1 MAVYTQL
8 TTMQKER
15 ARDQLERTA
24 LFGCMDSAAIADI
37 VSHITLT
44 TLAEGE
50 VLFRQDQPARHV
62 FLLSVGQLKVFR
74 TGLNGSEKVM
84 GLIEPGNTFA
94 EAVIFSQRKQY
105 PVTASALAESSVW
118 SIDAEQYLKLLQ
130 SSTEA
135 CFAILG
141 RVTNRLFEQVAE
153 VERLTL
159 HTATSRFV
167 AYLLTKTESGATGRV
182 VVRLEAPKSIIA
194 SRLSIVPATFSR
206 SLAKLS
212 RDGLLE
218 VHDSEIHLLDVGA
231 LHEYTTDVVV

>member
-1 MAVYTQL
+1 
-8 TTMQKER
+8 MQKAR
-15 ARDQLERTA
+15 ARDQLQRTV
-24 LFGCMDSAAIADI
+24 LFGCMNSAAIDDI
-37 VSHITLT
+37 VSHIALT

-50 VLFRQDQPARHV
+50 VFFRQEQPARHL
-62 FLLSVGQLKVFR
+62 FLLSVGHLKLFR
-74 TGLNGSEKVM
+74 TASNGSEKVIA
-84 GLIEPGNTFA
+84 LIEAENTFA
-94 EAVIFSQRKQY
+94 EAVIFSHRKQY

-118 SIDAEQYLKLLQ
+118 SIDAEHYLELLQ
-130 SSTEA
+130 DSTEA

-141 RVTNRLFEQVAE
+141 RITNRLFEQVAE

-167 AYLLTKTESGATGRV
+167 AYLLTKADAGATGRV

-218 VHDSEIHLLDVGA
+218 VHDSEIHLLDLRA
-231 LHEYTTDVVV
+231 LHEYTSDVVV